1 MSKISIDLIEEG
13 KYRVLLMKL
22 NKMQTE
28 SNKPI
33 FTLEEFISM
42 LLATPEI
49 ISMVDFISSIDFN
62 AINNDV
68 DSIFKEMNKDK

>member
-28 SNKPI
+28 ANKPI

-49 ISMVDFISSIDFN
+49 ISLVDLISNIDFN
-62 AINNDV
+62 AVEGI
-68 DSIFKEMNKDK
+68 DSLFKEMNKDK